1 VADAHREQSSP
12 SHIGAYRGRLNLHQ
26 LYIFH
31 AVANHHSF
39 SRAAQALDI
48 TQPAVSIQVQELE
61 KSLGVTLFHR
71 RSRGLRLT
79 EVGETVFSYSQQI
92 FALSDRL
99 IETLQETKDL
109 TAGHLILGASTTPGE
124 YVLPLAVGQFR
135 QLYPGIRL
143 ELVIGNTTSIVQRIL
158 SGEMDLGMVGDLPR
172 EHSSDLEMIVY
183 LEDEI
188 VLVAAPSHPVAHAGD
203 ISLDEVAQEGLIV
216 REQGSATR
224 RTAERQFE
232 ALGILPSIAL
242 ELGSNQA
249 VKQAAAGGGGVGVIS
264 RLGVEAE
271 VKAGML
277 TILDVAGWVCR
288 RPLTVIYAKD
298 RYLSPAQIA
307 FRQFLLDRSQADRRQ
322 GLAVDA
328 EPLAGK

>member
-1 VADAHREQSSP
+1 
-12 SHIGAYRGRLNLHQ
+12 
-26 LYIFH
+26 
-31 AVANHHSF
+31 VANHHSF
-39 SRAAQALDI
+39 SKAAQALDI

-61 KSLGVTLFHR
+61 KSLGVTLFLR

-99 IETLQETKDL
+99 IEVLEETKGL
-109 TAGHLILGASTTPGE
+109 NAGHLTLGASTTPGE
-124 YVLPLAVGQFR
+124 YVLPLVVGQFR
-135 QLYPGIRL
+135 KVYPGIRL
-143 ELVIGNTTSIVQRIL
+143 ELVIANTTSIIQRIL
-158 SGEMDLGMVGDLPR
+158 SGEMDLGMVGDLPK
-172 EHSSDLEMIVY
+172 EHSDDLEMIVY
-183 LEDEI
+183 VEDEI
-188 VLVAAPSHPVAHAGD
+188 VLVAAPSHPLAQTGH
-203 ISLDEVAQEGLIV
+203 ISLKDVVKEGIIV

-224 RTAERQFE
+224 RTAEREFE
-232 ALGILPSIAL
+232 ALGFSPSIAL

-277 TILDVAGWVCR
+277 TVLEVSRWDCH

-307 FRQFLLDRSQADRRQ
+307 FRQFLLDRRPDGA
-322 GLAVDA
+322 LAPV
-328 EPLAGK
+328 PSR

>member
-1 VADAHREQSSP
+1 
-12 SHIGAYRGRLNLHQ
+12 
-26 LYIFH
+26 
-31 AVANHHSF
+31 VANHHSF
-39 SRAAQALDI
+39 SKAAQALDI

-61 KSLGVTLFHR
+61 KSLGVTLFLR

-99 IETLQETKDL
+99 IEVLEETKGL
-109 TAGHLILGASTTPGE
+109 NAGHLTLGASTTPGE
-124 YVLPLAVGQFR
+124 YVLPLVVGQFR
-135 QLYPGIRL
+135 KVYPGIRL
-143 ELVIGNTTSIVQRIL
+143 ELVIANTTSIIQRIL
-158 SGEMDLGMVGDLPR
+158 SGEMDLGMVGDLPK
-172 EHSSDLEMIVY
+172 EHSDDLEMIVY
-183 LEDEI
+183 VEDEI
-188 VLVAAPSHPVAHAGD
+188 VLVAAPSHPLAQTGH
-203 ISLDEVAQEGLIV
+203 ISLKDVVKEGIIV

-224 RTAERQFE
+224 RTAEREFE
-232 ALGILPSIAL
+232 ALGFSPSIAL

-277 TILDVAGWVCR
+277 TVLEVSGWDCH

-307 FRQFLLDRSQADRRQ
+307 FRQFLLDRRPGGALTPS
-322 GLAVDA
+322 
-328 EPLAGK
+328 PSP

>member
-1 VADAHREQSSP
+1 MTGAHRDPASP
-12 SHIGAYRGRLNLHQ
+12 SHGGAYRGPLNLHQ

-39 SRAAQALDI
+39 SKAAQSLDI

-61 KSLGVTLFHR
+61 KPLGVTLFHR
-71 RSRGLRLT
+71 RSRGLLLT

-99 IETLQETKDL
+99 IETMEETKGL
-109 TAGHLILGASTTPGE
+109 NSGHLTLGASTTPGE

-135 QLYPGIRL
+135 QVYPGIRL
-143 ELVIGNTTSIVQRIL
+143 ELVIANTTSIIQRIL
-158 SGEMDLGMVGDLPR
+158 SGEMDLGMVGDLPQ
-172 EHSSDLEMIVY
+172 EHSRDLEMIVY
-183 LEDEI
+183 VEDEI
-188 VLVAAPSHPVAHAGD
+188 VLVASPSHPLAQAGR
-203 ISLDEVAQEGLIV
+203 ISLKDVAEEGIIV

-224 RTAERQFE
+224 RTAEREFE
-232 ALGILPSIAL
+232 SLGFSPSIAL

-249 VKQAAAGGGGVGVIS
+249 VKQAASSGGGGGVIS

-277 TILDVAGWVCR
+277 SVLDVSGWDCR
-288 RPLTVIYAKD
+288 RPMTVIYAKD
-298 RYLSPAQIA
+298 RYLAPAQIA
-307 FRQFLLDRSQADRRQ
+307 FRQFLLDRGR
-322 GLAVDA
+322 V
-328 EPLAGK
+328 P

>member
-1 VADAHREQSSP
+1 
-12 SHIGAYRGRLNLHQ
+12 
-26 LYIFH
+26 
-31 AVANHHSF
+31 VANHHSF
-39 SRAAQALDI
+39 SKAARSLDI

-99 IETLQETKDL
+99 IETLEETKDL
-109 TAGHLILGASTTPGE
+109 NTGHLTLGASTTPGE

-135 QLYPGIRL
+135 QVYPGIRL
-143 ELVIGNTTSIVQRIL
+143 ELVIANTTSIVQRIL
-158 SGEMDLGMVGDLPR
+158 SGEMDLAMVGDLPQ
-172 EHSSDLEMIVY
+172 EHSNDLEMIVY

-188 VLVAAPSHPVAHAGD
+188 VLVAAPSHPLAQTEHISIKDVA
-203 ISLDEVAQEGLIV
+203 EEGIIV

-224 RTAERQFE
+224 RTAEREFE
-232 ALGILPSIAL
+232 SLGFSPGIAL

-264 RLGVEAE
+264 RLGIEAE

-277 TILDVAGWVCR
+277 SVLDVSGWDCR

-298 RYLSPAQIA
+298 RYLAPAQIA
-307 FRQFLLDRSQADRRQ
+307 FRQFLLDRREGALTPGPS
-322 GLAVDA
+322 
-328 EPLAGK
+328 P